1 MYLPVFG
8 CIVVYHSLKKNTTKM
23 GTWTVLLSNV
33 QFFDAQCVLLNIVL
47 KCIKIN
53 VVIKVLILR
62 LELVNHVFGVIS
74 TTERASCLLW
84 V

>member
-1 MYLPVFG
+1 MR
-8 CIVVYHSLKKNTTKM
+8 
-23 GTWTVLLSNV
+23 TWTVFLSNG

-47 KCIKIN
+47 KCIQIN
-53 VVIKVLILR
+53 VVIKMLTLK

-84 V
+84 L